1 MKVEY
6 GVARWRDGMRSSIDA
21 KVAHAE
27 FEKIRKANSGNLTP
41 EDVIAKA
48 VPKRSP
54 LHAAFN
60 WDDADA
66 AGEYRK
72 HQARNMINALVCYRK
87 EAPKHPIRMYE
98 VTRIV
103 TATEPARKV
112 YNTIEDICKNPDSR
126 AELFQTVL
134 NELVR
139 CRRKYAQLREF
150 SAVFHAIDELL
161 ETQSV

>member
-6 GVARWRDGMRSSIDA
+6 GVAQWRGGTRSAIDA

-27 FEKIRKANSGNLTP
+27 FEKIRKANNGHLTP
-41 EDVIAKA
+41 EDVVAKA
-48 VPKRSP
+48 TPKRSS
-54 LHAAFN
+54 LHAAFD
-60 WDDADA
+60 WDDANA

-72 HQARNMINALVCYRK
+72 HQARNMINSLVCFRK
-87 EAPKHPIRMYE
+87 EAPKYPIRMYE
-98 VTRIV
+98 ATRIV
-103 TATEPARKV
+103 TEDEPARKV
-112 YNTIEDICKNPDSR
+112 YNKLDDIMKDPVSR

-134 NELVR
+134 NDLVR

-150 SAVFHAIDELL
+150 SAVFQAIDELL

>member
-1 MKVEY
+1 MKMKY
-6 GVARWRDGMRSSIDA
+6 GAAQWKDGTRWSLEATVVHG
-21 KVAHAE
+21 E
-27 FEKIRKANSGNLTP
+27 FENIRKAHDGHLTP
-41 EDVIAKA
+41 EDVVARA
-48 VPKRSP
+48 TPKRSS

-60 WDDADA
+60 WNDADA

-72 HQARNMINALVCYRK
+72 HQARNLINALVCYRK

-98 VTRIV
+98 VTRV
-103 TATEPARKV
+103 AFKGEPARKV
-112 YNTIEDICKNPDSR
+112 YNTIEDICKDPDSR

-134 NELVR
+134 NDLVR